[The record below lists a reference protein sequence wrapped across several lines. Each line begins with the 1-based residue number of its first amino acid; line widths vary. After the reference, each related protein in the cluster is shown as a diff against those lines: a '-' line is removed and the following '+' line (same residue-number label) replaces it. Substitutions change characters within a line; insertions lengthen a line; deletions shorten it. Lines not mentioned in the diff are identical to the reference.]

1 MRYPMMDSDPTRTGV
16 TGVPA
21 AVAVTPTTSVA
32 DAQRALSASGA
43 HAAVV
48 MGDDRPVGVVSAAAL
63 RDGVA
68 AHRPGATVA
77 GVMDYEVVRLDPTAG
92 ERRTLQ
98 AFTRAAWA
106 SLLRRQ
112 PYEEPTVAL
121 QRRSPASGVS

>member
-1 MRYPMMDSDPTRTGV
+1 MDSDPTRTGA

-21 AVAVTPTTSVA
+21 AAAVTPTTSVA
-32 DAQRALSASGA
+32 EAQRVLSASDA

-48 MGDDRPVGVVSAAAL
+48 MCDDRPVGLVSAAAL
-63 RDGVA
+63 RDSVA
-68 AHRPGATVA
+68 AHRPGAAVA
-77 GVMDYEVVRLDPTAG
+77 DVMDYEVVRLDPAAG

-112 PYEEPTVAL
+112 PYEEPAVAL
-121 QRRSPASGVS
+121 RRRSPA